1 MSRCL
6 QTRPATRTPE
16 RASRSCRSC
25 HRSPTSPPAARPCA
39 AAPPAV
45 APDEPHQRGDSALLD
60 AHTLGNIAAHVLSG
74 RLAPADYQ
82 SRMLC
87 LTDWRRKGTAFD
99 LAPLAQQFPST
110 NRPEFKPL
118 PKATFDKA
126 FALQPGGLRLSEV
139 RRHWQDDLP
148 AAPPCWQ
155 AAPTCGALFIRSP
168 TRLPHPWRPQ
178 AEKGDLLQ
186 TNLGGFGTPSTTA
199 ASGGAQGAGSAGGGA
214 AAPPAAT
221 KIKLKVKASKGEK
234 VGGMGK
240 PTARW

>member
-126 FALQPGGLRLSEV
+126 FALQPGGLRLSE
-139 RRHWQDDLP
+139 
-148 AAPPCWQ
+148 
-155 AAPTCGALFIRSP
+155 
-168 TRLPHPWRPQ
+168 

-234 VGGMGK
+234 RRREGSIG
-240 PTARW
+240 